1 MPYSDIYLACPDL
14 QERLNSVF
22 GQNFPIEYRPS
33 PFVDVLLSP
42 INASNMF
49 QSSVSPGFGK
59 KRTVQ
64 ATWKQRSTDEIV
76 TNSDDAFGCEGDTD
90 RADFY
95 TQYEVSTPYVA
106 SRSFLFNDLAVR
118 CEQNSDYFLA
128 SIYDMIQAIKV
139 KMNKDGLS
147 TVKSSL
153 LGNFVGNPNSA
164 TARDI
169 QTLTATGAYSPD
181 AISQLQ
187 YAYQQM
193 EWAGQKVLFYNN
205 YELASYFRNLDI
217 ASVPNN
223 YLGTDLGRLR
233 NGNDV
238 LGVFDST
245 LNPSYSNNTSLVFAM
260 APGSIQLITFNLY
273 EGQANTISQGSL
285 IKGIITDPFSGLKFD
300 YVINNKCGDEVVI
313 ALRVYAE
320 FVGMPTDVFSG
331 NDVLE
336 GVTFVNE
343 FKVVNDACVTQC
355 GA

>member
-1 MPYSDIYLACPDL
+1 
-14 QERLNSVF
+14 
-22 GQNFPIEYRPS
+22 
-33 PFVDVLLSP
+33 
-42 INASNMF
+42 
-49 QSSVSPGFGK
+49 
-59 KRTVQ
+59 
-64 ATWKQRSTDEIV
+64 
-76 TNSDDAFGCEGDTD
+76 
-90 RADFY
+90 
-95 TQYEVSTPYVA
+95 
-106 SRSFLFNDLAVR
+106 
-118 CEQNSDYFLA
+118 
-128 SIYDMIQAIKV
+128 MIQAIKV

-193 EWAGQKVLFYNN
+193 EWAGSKVLFYNN
-205 YELASYFRNLDI
+205 YELASYFRNMDI

-223 YLGTDLGRLR
+223 YLGTDLGALR
-233 NGNDV
+233 RGNDV

-245 LNPSYSNNTSLVFAM
+245 LNPSYDSDTSLVFAM

-355 GA
+355 AS